1 MNKYLRVYVLSAVT
15 ASVAILAA
23 LAVSASIDFEL
34 CVIALVAF
42 HLVTGPVLMVA
53 YGIQA

>member
-34 CVIALVAF
+34 YVIALVAL